1 MVLCSLALLLLQAC
15 SGGGG
20 GGSAVSRIVVSE
32 STIRLGAE
40 MTTQLSAT
48 ALNKSGNA
56 LPNVSFEW
64 RSSDVAVAS
73 VNASGLVTGVAPGQA
88 TITASAQGVTSA
100 PAELSVLTHAEV
112 QGTAAVGAPLVD
124 AEVVLKDHTGRSV
137 STRTTANGTF
147 SFDTTVL
154 SPPYLLQVR
163 STGAANVLY
172 SASDTTARG
181 GVINVTPLTDLIVRS
196 WYRLSESNIDTS
208 FQNAGASNWPA
219 PASINL
225 IGNVYASSLS
235 IWLERAGVD
244 SDTFSPVSTE
254 FAADSSGADR
264 VLDLLTIH
272 DHEHLTLSEDDIV
285 QRIALTYDV
294 SNGRLTATS
303 AIESPQGT
311 SGAVYRTVVPQSA
324 EQQTAAQAISA
335 RVATLGEKISERGP
349 ALTAD
354 DLLPLLSPS
363 LLHDGLDRAS
373 YAAALATAE
382 RGKNQT
388 CGLAQVASFAG
399 NPLVAEVIVR
409 CVSAPAETSQIT
421 ERRYWFSDAR
431 DGGWSIEGNQRLAR
445 LSVRAELLNMQGAA
459 TSQGALLKVAASALA
474 PAGGVQDAVV
484 RGTGTTAE
492 GISLVPQS
500 ASALQL
506 APAPETVLAIERE
519 RFLGTIV
526 GSAHLFESLGYE
538 FHLTSASGEKAQY
551 TVEGAAYTTE
561 PVSIVNLGGSAL
573 VDARLGEPLQ
583 VQWSLPSTFAVANV
597 QIEAHV
603 FTSGDASGT
612 TPDCIITGPALEA
625 AATTGAITIPAQC
638 NGSSPAR
645 VQLNVIVTGTA
656 GERTVA
662 VYEFQHGPGDFVPTS
677 MDLPIVRI
685 VTENHTPIASKEDYL
700 RATLTIDPNGTA
712 EAALSVPLRIRGRGN
727 STWTMAKKPYK
738 LKLDAKASL
747 LGMPSDKDW
756 VLLANYADKTMLRTR
771 VAFELG
777 NRVGLAWS
785 PRSRFVE
792 LFINDAYQGT
802 YQLGE
807 GIKVDNDRVDIPEL
821 DEDEIAGS
829 ELTGGYLLEVDM
841 RLGGDVF
848 FYTGIG
854 VPLLIDTPEAPT
866 PEQFAYIQ
874 DYIQQ
879 VEDAIYSDN
888 SADPATGYAAYI
900 DVDSFINWYLVN
912 EIMKNNDSIFFSSCW
927 MYKQRDGKLFMGP
940 LWDFDIAGGNIDYN
954 DNDDPTGWWVR
965 KSRWFDGLFSD
976 PAFRE
981 RVKARW
987 NELKAEQLDTILD
1000 YIDNSS
1006 DALAQSASNNFQRWP
1021 ILDQWVWPNAV
1032 VTGSY
1037 EGEIQYL
1044 RQWLQSRI
1052 AWMDAQFNP

>member
-1 MVLCSLALLLLQAC
+1 MVLCSLVLLLLQAC
-15 SGGGG
+15 SDGGGH
-20 GGSAVSRIVVSE
+20 SNAVSRIVVSE

-48 ALNKSGNA
+48 ALNKSGHA

-64 RSSDVAVAS
+64 QSSDAAVAS

-112 QGTAAVGAPLVD
+112 KGTAAVGAPIVD
-124 AEVVLKDHTGRSV
+124 AEVVLKDHTGREV

-147 SFDTTVL
+147 SLDTTVL

-196 WYRLSESNIDTS
+196 WYRLSENNIDTS
-208 FQNAGASNWPA
+208 FQNAGTSNWPA
-219 PASINL
+219 PASIDL

-272 DHEHLTLSEDDIV
+272 DHEHLTLSDDDIV

-311 SGAVYRTVVPQSA
+311 SGAAYGTVVPQSA
-324 EQQTAAQAISA
+324 EQQTAAQAISV

-354 DLLPLLSPS
+354 DLLPFLSPS

-388 CGLAQVASFAG
+388 CGLAQVASLAG

-421 ERRYWFSDAR
+421 ERRYWFSDAS
-431 DGGWSIEGNQRLAR
+431 DGWSIEGNQRLAR
-445 LSVRAELLNMQGAA
+445 LNVRAELLNMQGAA

-474 PAGGVQDAVV
+474 PAGGVQDVVV
-484 RGTGTTAE
+484 RGTGTAAE

-519 RFLGTIV
+519 RFLGSIV
-526 GSAHLFESLGYE
+526 GSAHLFDSLGYD
-538 FHLTSASGEKAQY
+538 FHLTSAAGEKAQY
-551 TVEGAAYTTE
+551 TVQGVAYTTE
-561 PVSIVNLGGSAL
+561 PVSIVNLDGSAL

-583 VQWSLPSTFAVANV
+583 VQWSLPGTFAVANV
-597 QIEAHV
+597 QLEALV
-603 FTSGDASGT
+603 FTSADPSAT
-612 TPDCIITGPALEA
+612 TPDCIITGPSLAA
-625 AATTGAITIPAQC
+625 AATTGTITIPAEC

-645 VQLNVIVTGTA
+645 VQLHVIVTGTA

-685 VTENHTPIASKEDYL
+685 VTENQAPIVSKEDYL

-712 EAALSVPLRIRGRGN
+712 ETALSVPLRIRGRGN
-727 STWTMAKKPYK
+727 TTWGMPKKPYK
-738 LKLDAKASL
+738 LKLDAKTSL

-756 VLLANYADKTMLRTR
+756 VLLANHADKSLLRTR

-792 LFINDAYQGT
+792 VFINGAYMGT

-807 GIKVDNDRVDIPEL
+807 GVKVDNDRVDIPEL
-821 DEDEIAGS
+821 DEDPISDS
-829 ELTGGYLLEVDM
+829 ELTGGYLLEVDT
-841 RLGGDVF
+841 RLDGDVF
-848 FYTGIG
+848 FHSSIG

-866 PEQFAYIQ
+866 PEQFEYIRNYIYLTERAMYA
-874 DYIQQ
+874 DYF
-879 VEDAIYSDN
+879 
-888 SADPATGYAAYI
+888 ADPTTGYAAYI
-900 DVDSFINWYLVN
+900 DVDSFIRWFLVN
-912 EIMKNNDSIFFSSCW
+912 EIMKNNDAKFFSSVW
-927 MYKQRDGKLFMGP
+927 MYKQRDDKLFMGP
-940 LWDFDIAGGNIDYN
+940 LWDFDIAAGNVNYN
-954 DNDDPTGWWVR
+954 DNDNPSGWWIR
-965 KSRWFDGLFSD
+965 GSPWIKRLFED
-976 PAFRE
+976 PAFE
-981 RVKARW
+981 ARVRARW
-987 NELKAEQLDTILD
+987 NELKTDQLDTILD
-1000 YIDNSS
+1000 YIDDSAA
-1006 DALAQSASNNFQRWP
+1006 ALAQSASNNFQRWP